1 MKSEAN
7 IRLFRPFGPAIAEID
22 MPDKLVSTLNNYID
36 DITKNE
42 KKVEKLDVSGALV
55 GSVHQELAIDKNNN
69 TCYDFMKNFLESSI
83 KFYIKSIN
91 KKDVKKINILNIWV
105 VRQFKNEYNPNHY
118 HSGHL
123 SGVGYL
129 TLPKNFGE
137 HKNKKKTSTN
147 GNIELIHGSRMFLA
161 PSQFRIVPKVGKFYL
176 FPHYLM
182 HTVYP
187 FNTEGERRSISFNA
201 EVDSS
206 IYASTYGRET

>member
-1 MKSEAN
+1 MDIKYKLIKN
-7 IRLFRPFGPAIAEID
+7 FGPSIFAAKIPEDIID
-22 MPDKLVSTLNNYID
+22 KLNNYVD
-36 DITKNE
+36 QLVEDQ
-42 KKVEKLDVSGALV
+42 KKSRQQNYGENLV
-55 GSVHQELAIDKNNN
+55 GDVTQEIKIDQNTIKETGWLKFLA
-69 TCYDFMKNFLESSI
+69 TCTKQWIELET
-83 KFYIKSIN
+83 K
-91 KKDVKKINILNIWV
+91 KKITQFNLKQSWV